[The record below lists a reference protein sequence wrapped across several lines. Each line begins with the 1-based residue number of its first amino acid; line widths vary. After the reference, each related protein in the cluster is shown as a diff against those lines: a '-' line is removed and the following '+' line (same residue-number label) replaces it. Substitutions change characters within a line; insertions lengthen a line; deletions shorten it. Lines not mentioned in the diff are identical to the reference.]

1 MLWCKKK
8 QWKIFFLFFFV
19 KIKSSNY
26 RFWCPPPTLEH
37 NWFYMYF
44 LHISKNQ
51 TCICKSRSCIYPPKV
66 FDIFSSSALD
76 VISKYIG
83 SIYFDL
89 LTSKYKFHQLQM
101 YFATLSVCGLFE
113 KRWYN
118 NILATLPPLRE
129 AYFLYLSLE
138 LCRTSKYLTSCY
150 FWYTYLIPTSIWLT

>member
-1 MLWCKKK
+1 MQKRKKN
-8 QWKIFFLFFFV
+8 IFLFFL
-19 KIKSSNY
+19 KIKTLESPFSGS
-26 RFWCPPPTLEH
+26 PPTIEH

-76 VISKYIG
+76 VTSKHIG

-101 YFATLSVCGLFE
+101 YFATLSVRGLFE
-113 KRWYN
+113 KCWYN
-118 NILATLPPLRE
+118 NM
-129 AYFLYLSLE
+129 YLGNPVSPKRRVFFVSLT
-138 LCRTSKYLTSCY
+138 RTM
-150 FWYTYLIPTSIWLT
+150 